1 MSRPDPYGAAESRGW
16 DRPAPLPWP
25 ETDLEPQPWQ
35 RPGGGAEAYA
45 ESPGRTRPAADPY
58 APPWPDDARY
68 DAPRGRRSYE
78 DHPGPGR
85 DDRAYQGADRGWRE
99 QAGHRDDLAPPG
111 IDRDERDRRD
121 RGPTRADEPD
131 RWDAGPAYRDEGD
144 PWDRDPTHRD
154 ERDRWAAGPHHRG
167 PGPGPREE
175 PPYRDAGSDPRD
187 RAYDEPVRGSRSD
200 MPDDEYPTAQIAPVR
215 DESTGPLTAVADD
228 PAPGRRSGRRG
239 RGRRRASA
247 DRPATTQPAAG
258 RAGRN
263 LPAAIG
269 VGLALGAAIVLPL
282 FLYPLAFLAVIA
294 AAVGIGIWEM
304 ARAVRR
310 SGAHPPLV
318 PLIAGGV
325 ITVGLAWFAGPDA
338 QSLGLLVTVLGAMI
352 WRLGDGPGNYQRDLT
367 AATLIAVYVPF
378 LGGFAAMLA
387 AAPDD
392 GPFRVLVT
400 LVAVVLSDTGGYAAG
415 VAFGKHPMAPRISPK
430 KSWEGFAGSVT
441 AAAAGSA
448 LLLWLL
454 LDVAPWWGALF
465 GVAISCAAVVGD
477 LAESMIKRDLGVK
490 DMSNLLPGH
499 GGLMDRLDSI
509 LFAVPTAYLLL
520 AVLVPMAG

>member
-1 MSRPDPYGAAESRGW
+1 MSHPDPYGATEPGGW
-16 DRPAPLPWP
+16 DRPERPLPWP
-25 ETDLEPQPWQ
+25 ETDLEPGPWQ
-35 RPGGGAEAYA
+35 PAGPEAYA
-45 ESPGRTRPAADPY
+45 GPYGRPQPVADRYGRPGDRYAGPRDRRPYEDSRGRGWRDEPQHDERSPREPGNRDADRAY
-58 APPWPDDARY
+58 AGHGGPRDHGYADLRERGFDAG
-68 DAPRGRRSYE
+68 PRGR
-78 DHPGPGR
+78 D
-85 DDRAYQGADRGWRE
+85 ADRS
-99 QAGHRDDLAPPG
+99 H
-111 IDRDERDRRD
+111 
-121 RGPTRADEPD
+121 GPDPQGYDAD
-131 RWDAGPAYRDEGD
+131 
-144 PWDRDPTHRD
+144 
-154 ERDRWAAGPHHRG
+154 
-167 PGPGPREE
+167 PRERGYD
-175 PPYRDAGSDPRD
+175 PDPRD
-187 RAYDEPVRGSRSD
+187 RGHDDPRDRGQWIDRRGG
-200 MPDDEYPTAQIAPVR
+200 PGGDDEYPTAQIAPVR
-215 DESTGPLTAVADD
+215 DEPTAQIAPVRDEPTAQLAAVRDEPD
-228 PAPGRRSGRRG
+228 PEPPAGRRG

-247 DRPATTQPAAG
+247 DRPPTAQPATG

-269 VGLALGAAIVLPL
+269 VGLALGAAIVVPL
-282 FLYPLAFLAVIA
+282 FFYLPAFLAVIA

-318 PLIAGGV
+318 PLVAGGV
-325 ITVGLAWFAGPDA
+325 ITVGLGWFAGPDA
-338 QSLGLLVTVLGAMI
+338 LSLGLLVTVLGTMI

-387 AAPDD
+387 AAPGD
-392 GPFRVLVT
+392 GHLRVLVT

-415 VAFGKHPMAPRISPK
+415 VAFGKHPMAPTISPK
-430 KSWEGFAGSVT
+430 KSWEGFGGSVT

-465 GVAISCAAVVGD
+465 GVAISCAAVLGD

-520 AVLVPMAG
+520 AVFVPLAG

>member
-1 MSRPDPYGAAESRGW
+1 MSHPDPYGNAEPRGW

-25 ETDLEPQPWQ
+25 ETDLEPGPWR
-35 RPGGGAEAYA
+35 RPDAGPEAYA
-45 ESPGRTRPAADPY
+45 RPPGRPAADPY
-58 APPWPDDARY
+58 ARPVDAY
-68 DAPRGRRSYE
+68 DAPRGRRPYDGPPVPE
-78 DHPGPGR
+78 RRWRDEPAPRGPGH
-85 DDRAYQGADRGWRE
+85 A
-99 QAGHRDDLAPPG
+99 
-111 IDRDERDRRD
+111 
-121 RGPTRADEPD
+121 
-131 RWDAGPAYRDEGD
+131 DAGPGGFRTADRD
-144 PWDRDPTHRD
+144 PWDRDQ
-154 ERDRWAAGPHHRG
+154 RDRDPWDH
-167 PGPGPREE
+167 
-175 PPYRDAGSDPRD
+175 DPRD
-187 RAYDEPVRGSRSD
+187 RGRGADPRERYDAPPR
-200 MPDDEYPTAQIAPVR
+200 DDEYPTAQIAPVR
-215 DESTGPLTAVADD
+215 DEPTTQLPPVRDEPGPD
-228 PAPGRRSGRRG
+228 PEQPAARRS

-247 DRPATTQPAAG
+247 DRPPTVQPKTS

-269 VGLALGAAIVLPL
+269 VGLALGAAIVVPL
-282 FLYPLAFLAVIA
+282 FFYLPAFLAVIA
-294 AAVGIGIWEM
+294 AAVAIGSWEM

-318 PLIAGGV
+318 PLVAGGV
-325 ITVGLAWFAGPDA
+325 ITIGLAWFAGPDA
-338 QSLGLLVTVLGAMI
+338 LCLGLLVTVLGTMI

-392 GPFRVLVT
+392 GHLRVLVT

-415 VAFGKHPMAPRISPK
+415 VAFGKHPMAPTISPK

-465 GVAISCAAVVGD
+465 GMAISVAAVLGD

-520 AVLVPMAG
+520 AVFVPMAS

>member
-1 MSRPDPYGAAESRGW
+1 MSHPDPYGNAEPRGW

-25 ETDLEPQPWQ
+25 ETDLEPGPWR
-35 RPGGGAEAYA
+35 RPDAGPEAYA
-45 ESPGRTRPAADPY
+45 RPPGRPAVDPY
-58 APPWPDDARY
+58 ARPVDAY
-68 DAPRGRRSYE
+68 DAPRGRRPY
-78 DHPGPGR
+78 DGPPVPE
-85 DDRAYQGADRGWRE
+85 RGWRDE
-99 QAGHRDDLAPPG
+99 PAP
-111 IDRDERDRRD
+111 
-121 RGPTRADEPD
+121 RGPGHA
-131 RWDAGPAYRDEGD
+131 DAGPGGFRTADRD
-144 PWDRDPTHRD
+144 PWDRDQ
-154 ERDRWAAGPHHRG
+154 RDRDPWDH
-167 PGPGPREE
+167 
-175 PPYRDAGSDPRD
+175 DPRD
-187 RAYDEPVRGSRSD
+187 RGRGADPRERYDATPR
-200 MPDDEYPTAQIAPVR
+200 DDEYPTAQIAPVR
-215 DESTGPLTAVADD
+215 DEPTTQLTPVRDEPGPD
-228 PAPGRRSGRRG
+228 PEQPAARRS

-247 DRPATTQPAAG
+247 DRPPTVQPKTS

-269 VGLALGAAIVLPL
+269 VGLALGAAIVVPL
-282 FLYPLAFLAVIA
+282 FFYLPAFLAVIA
-294 AAVGIGIWEM
+294 AAVAIGSWEM

-318 PLIAGGV
+318 PLVAGGV
-325 ITVGLAWFAGPDA
+325 ITIGLAWFAGPDA
-338 QSLGLLVTVLGAMI
+338 LCLGLLVTVLGTMI

-392 GPFRVLVT
+392 GHLRVLVT

-415 VAFGKHPMAPRISPK
+415 VAFGKHPMAPTISPK

-465 GVAISCAAVVGD
+465 GMAISVAAVLGD

-520 AVLVPMAG
+520 AVFVPMAG

>member
-1 MSRPDPYGAAESRGW
+1 MSHPDPYGNAEPRGW

-25 ETDLEPQPWQ
+25 ETDLEPGPWR
-35 RPGGGAEAYA
+35 RPDAGPEAYA
-45 ESPGRTRPAADPY
+45 RPPGRPAADPY
-58 APPWPDDARY
+58 ARPVDAY
-68 DAPRGRRSYE
+68 DAPRGRRPY
-78 DHPGPGR
+78 DGPPVPE
-85 DDRAYQGADRGWRE
+85 RGWRDE
-99 QAGHRDDLAPPG
+99 PAP
-111 IDRDERDRRD
+111 
-121 RGPTRADEPD
+121 RGPGHA
-131 RWDAGPAYRDEGD
+131 DAGPGGFRTADRD
-144 PWDRDPTHRD
+144 PWDRDQ
-154 ERDRWAAGPHHRG
+154 RDRDPWDH
-167 PGPGPREE
+167 
-175 PPYRDAGSDPRD
+175 DPRD
-187 RAYDEPVRGSRSD
+187 RGRGADPRERYDATPR
-200 MPDDEYPTAQIAPVR
+200 DDEYPTAQIAPVR
-215 DESTGPLTAVADD
+215 DEPTTQLAAVRDEPGPD
-228 PAPGRRSGRRG
+228 PEQPAARRS

-247 DRPATTQPAAG
+247 DRPPTVQPKTS

-269 VGLALGAAIVLPL
+269 VGLALGAAIVVPL
-282 FLYPLAFLAVIA
+282 FFYLPAFLAVIA
-294 AAVGIGIWEM
+294 AAVAIGSWEM

-318 PLIAGGV
+318 PLVAGGV
-325 ITVGLAWFAGPDA
+325 ITIGLAWFAGPDA
-338 QSLGLLVTVLGAMI
+338 LCLGLLVTVLGTMI

-392 GPFRVLVT
+392 GHLRVLVT

-415 VAFGKHPMAPRISPK
+415 VAFGKHPMAPTISPK

-465 GVAISCAAVVGD
+465 GMAISVAAVLGD

-520 AVLVPMAG
+520 AVFVPMAG